1 MSPAPE
7 PIRPAHRPSPVAAS
21 GRRADVIEI
30 GSRFTSRQPT
40 TSGHDADAWE
50 ETVVLGRAVPYA
62 GNGATTGATPRA
74 IDRTTATP
82 VTTESP
88 VVDDG
93 GLHRLLVD
101 RREQHHPAPLPPRF
115 QHVGRMLSS
124 VVIVA
129 GGVLAVRLAGT
140 VGDVPV
146 VARVAL
152 LATVLCGA
160 LLVAAQLTEE
170 VRRARNRGRSPAT
183 APTGHIR

>member
-1 MSPAPE
+1 
-7 PIRPAHRPSPVAAS
+7 
-21 GRRADVIEI
+21 
-30 GSRFTSRQPT
+30 
-40 TSGHDADAWE
+40 
-50 ETVVLGRAVPYA
+50 
-62 GNGATTGATPRA
+62 
-74 IDRTTATP
+74 
-82 VTTESP
+82 
-88 VVDDG
+88 
-93 GLHRLLVD
+93 
-101 RREQHHPAPLPPRF
+101 
-115 QHVGRMLSS
+115 MLSS